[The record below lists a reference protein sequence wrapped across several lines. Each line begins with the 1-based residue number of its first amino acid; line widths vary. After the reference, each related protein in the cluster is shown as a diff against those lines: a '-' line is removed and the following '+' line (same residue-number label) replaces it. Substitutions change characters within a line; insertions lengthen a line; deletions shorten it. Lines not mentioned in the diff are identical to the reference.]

1 MVLVSFFTSLSS
13 NEVNV
18 ADQLF
23 SIRRSNQTLLR
34 TWLTFHLS
42 DQIWSILTRCSHSTW
57 ELSSSKSS
65 SGHTSET
72 PLTILC
78 QPELNWDSQQAI
90 QESPLLMSLIQL
102 LHSFEHSHDSSL
114 YVSMAAS
121 PWMTV
126 LWLWL
131 KHEWC
136 QWSLA
141 MRSDSIRS
149 RLLVSQPPRWLLL
162 HSTLRFQL
170 DSWEEATFP
179 SEVKSIVFQS
189 SKVWAPPTWVK
200 YLSLPTCLFLRL
212 CVASSLS
219 LMYHLSS

>member
-126 LWLWL
+126 LWLLL
-131 KHEWC
+131 KHAWC

-149 RLLVSQPPRWLLL
+149 HLLVSQPLHWLS
-162 HSTLRFQL
+162 HRSTLRFLL
-170 DSWEEATFP
+170 DS
-179 SEVKSIVFQS
+179 
-189 SKVWAPPTWVK
+189 
-200 YLSLPTCLFLRL
+200 
-212 CVASSLS
+212 
-219 LMYHLSS
+219 